1 AIGKPVML
9 QGNVALIDVQ
19 DRRSILTIVRPIAWQ
34 WFVRD
39 EGAPDGV
46 DAGGENRIGD
56 PLALGL
62 GCGIHPFAEPDGADF
77 GAMDGAAF
85 VGKDGAVEVFVNRVM
100 AAMQAGEAR
109 GRVLEHE
116 VAGHGAPDAVRRMIW
131 QGLAIGT
138 DD

>member
-1 AIGKPVML
+1 ERPMALAAPVMLPMDTTAEKASSCLVSKYLRLMGSPFPSRLLPECEAIGKPVML

-85 VGKDGAVEVFVNRVM
+85 VGKDGA
-100 AAMQAGEAR
+100 
-109 GRVLEHE
+109 
-116 VAGHGAPDAVRRMIW
+116 
-131 QGLAIGT
+131 
-138 DD
+138 